1 MKLAKKQLTNLI
13 FRAWLLRSA
22 IKKSYL
28 YFSIRDIGYV
38 ADIIDYDKA
47 SFLYGI
53 CPLCVIWWLIEII
66 ARKMLLKDSILRNKS
81 VNTYA
86 DGVYWTRTGNKKS
99 YNRYFTLPFVFAMT
113 YNGYVV
119 QYPCILSIMIS
130 PVCMI

>member
-1 MKLAKKQLTNLI
+1 MAYAQYAQFDVLM
-13 FRAWLLRSA
+13 
-22 IKKSYL
+22 
-28 YFSIRDIGYV
+28 
-38 ADIIDYDKA
+38 
-47 SFLYGI
+47 
-53 CPLCVIWWLIEII
+53 EII
-66 ARKMLLKDSILRNKS
+66 ARKMLRTDSILRNKS